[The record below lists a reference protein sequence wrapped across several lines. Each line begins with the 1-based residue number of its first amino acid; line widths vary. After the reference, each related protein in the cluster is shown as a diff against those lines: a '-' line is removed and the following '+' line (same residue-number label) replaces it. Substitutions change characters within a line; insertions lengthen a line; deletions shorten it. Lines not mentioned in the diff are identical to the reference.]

1 MGLGK
6 VHNGGE
12 ARLVE
17 GLPIRFRHPCREDSL
32 GISWALG
39 FPVEHR
45 VATDAAMPSKRLD
58 GRQEPSLVLAY
69 GHRDDRGSSGSAAK
83 DARDLRLHLIRIIVV
98 GIEKNQHYTIITNA
112 NALHSDCTN
121 QPPIQHLGPGKAIWM
136 LHMKVEHLVSL
147 ANSSNEDRSPDFSV
161 ALNYRTHSDSHR
173 DTASS
178 GSG

>member
-1 MGLGK
+1 M
-6 VHNGGE
+6 
-12 ARLVE
+12 
-17 GLPIRFRHPCREDSL
+17 RFRHPCREDSL
-32 GISWALG
+32 SVAWALG

-83 DARDLRLHLIRIIVV
+83 DARDLRLHLTRIIVV

-147 ANSSNEDRSPDFSV
+147 ANSSNEDRKSPDFSV